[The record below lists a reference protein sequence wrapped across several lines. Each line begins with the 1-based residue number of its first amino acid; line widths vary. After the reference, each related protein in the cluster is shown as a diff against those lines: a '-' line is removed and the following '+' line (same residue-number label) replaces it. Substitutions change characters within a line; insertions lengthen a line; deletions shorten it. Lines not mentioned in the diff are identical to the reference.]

1 MSKYRTWLQ
10 RGLAL
15 TLALTMTV
23 SMSVSAMAAPFPEGE
38 DIASNTTQTAQQD
51 ITLAEPASG
60 LRFDSDK
67 QEYAEMSDTVAIP
80 QTAEIW
86 VKLDPDEN
94 RRQIIFNN
102 YSNGAEDSWGLEVQA
117 NNNLRY
123 WERVDGEQTSLY
135 FNEVPVCTES
145 WMLLS
150 VVRDLENQKVTVYVN
165 GEEAAEQTGKLAD
178 GTQLTYPLRFGTD
191 TRNTYWL
198 DGEIGEV
205 RFWNDA
211 RTAEEIAQYAGESV
225 TGAEDGL
232 AHAWVLDEA
241 EDLGPDTV
249 FQDLAGDVDVT
260 AAGFQ
265 AEFNE
270 PEAETEEEFSLDFT
284 DGNAGGAWRTLKGGT
299 YGASVQDGVLVLE
312 NMAQNEPV
320 FLTGDGVPYL
330 RNAVYE
336 MRAKVAGGSDP
347 SFGISFRNSVN
358 SGAANWIVFK
368 GNDELLAQTSEENWD
383 DPWTNAEYPLE
394 NDAWYDFRFTI
405 VGKTIKVEV
414 KADGEDNY
422 TTLVDGSNDTIWDG
436 WLTNAGYLGFC
447 NWGSA
452 NDTFY
457 IDSLKVSPVDASSVQ
472 HKVNFELWG
481 GAYEGG
487 LEDQTVSDDGKVT
500 EPDKTPTRTGF
511 TFTGWYKDA
520 ACTEEWDFA
529 TDTVWKDTTIYAGW
543 EYIYQSAG
551 FQNMTGVSFDGP
563 GDQLVMEERLADVP
577 LSFEATVKLPKELE
591 GRGGVIIGNYMN
603 AGYYDYDLGYVNFE
617 VYENGAP
624 RLYWSQGRRN
634 QPGGDTQSAVF
645 SSVDLRQDE
654 WVHVAITFDPE
665 TDTVKCYIN
674 GVLVSTVD
682 DFQFDPVI
690 PAQALKVGGDYRGT
704 GGQVTDSG
712 YNNQYFKGEIAN
724 VSVWSDVRTEEEI
737 AADVAA
743 LKESA
748 ENVPQ
753 GQEGLLACWSFAD
766 ADADLYTDLSASGN
780 DVADFVDWIAPNFAE
795 GDYSMVAL
803 PDTQFLSSTH
813 PTVFKELTQW
823 IVDNQEKYNIRAVMH
838 MGDMVDSGNTTQ
850 WGNCE
855 NAMYILDSDE
865 DIAWMPM
872 RGNHDPSDGFNQ
884 TFPYAEFADR
894 SYFGGSYEHEVLN
907 QDKLDS
913 TYWEITVGDR
923 DYLILSLG
931 WAPTQGAIDWADDII
946 KANPEKN
953 VIVTTHAFMYWDGT
967 HLNDED
973 LDYTS
978 AYTKDGMDGSDI
990 WEQLGEGNPNVV
1002 LAMGGHIG
1010 FPDIIA
1016 RTDENGAGKEVTSLL
1031 CDAQG
1036 IDLTY
1041 GLGMMALLTF
1051 HEDSDQVDVNWYSAH
1066 EGKLFRTRN
1075 QFSINVPH
1083 VVKAERTI
1091 TAIAD
1096 PADIQAYL
1104 GTDQADLGLPETV
1117 DVTLSDGKTVQLP
1130 VMWSCG
1136 SYDPS
1141 KADTYTFTGTPE
1153 CSGSITNP
1161 SDIKATVMVTLRGE
1175 KKISAV
1181 NSPEA
1186 FSVDAGTEQAELG
1199 LPATVSAVLSDGS
1212 EVQLP
1217 VHWDCVGYV
1226 ADAAGTYAF
1235 TGTLETGEGAV
1246 NPDGLTAKVRVTVRA
1261 RVSGRPVAMS
1271 QELVD
1276 QANNAYNNLEDAQLE
1291 FVSMADTHIA
1301 SYESKKWAFQNIE
1314 DWEDTIGFDSDAVL
1328 LDGDVGANE
1337 YNPDQ
1342 GNQVGYYTAVK
1353 QLLEETFPT
1362 QPILFATGNHD
1373 LFDRFMIPIFDEAGK
1388 AEAGWSYQSESGDG
1402 YFNFYNEIN
1411 GFDFITLDY
1420 RNQSSYKNFLSA
1432 TLEQIKAEADYDP
1445 QKPIFIQ
1452 IHSYIGGTTNGYKEL
1467 GNAGANLRAVLGDD
1481 WPQAVVLAAHTHFS
1495 TESTDAVWQGNFTV
1509 MNNGS
1514 MDYVEFNKDAIEN
1527 EVCNWVQGSMEDGHN
1542 ELTCNFIT
1550 ILADGRTVVR
1560 RFDVTNQRWIGLPW
1574 IVDTTDGDEGFT
1586 YRPEQRS
1593 KIAPWFAADDAIT
1606 VSNVQESSAEITF
1619 PQASDDE
1626 LTEYYTVTLRDVKSN
1641 KDVSYFALPDNYDYA
1656 DPSNPYPAKAISGTF
1671 KAYARFYLRPYPETM
1686 HYVLSQLDPATSYR
1700 VIVTAYDS
1708 FDNASQ
1714 VLDETFTTAG
1724 TAPEEPDYP
1733 EQLPENIR
1741 DGLLVDM
1748 AFEGDLTDAQKQE
1761 WTGVSTGTVG
1771 YEEGYVTDQALH
1783 VSSGG
1788 YVTLAGRDELQLG
1801 IGDATVSFW
1810 YKGIKE
1816 PGNQVIIGNKNWRN
1830 AWRAGFNI
1838 TVDYDATP
1846 AHTLSG
1852 AIGDDGGSYDGAL
1865 YFTFSDVND
1874 WSMITL
1880 TIDRETQTATC
1891 YVNGVQCATGK
1902 IPQNATMTGPGDL
1915 RIGADANGSFASAEF
1930 LMDSL
1935 QVWNRALSSEDIL
1948 AVYGAAKANAPEEP
1962 GVTLEEAI
1970 DRAEKAIAEAE
1981 RDVVGVSYDQAQ
1993 LLAARESLKT
2003 AKEALENG
2011 TESEKQL
2018 AAGDLLYRTER
2029 LQASCQVSIMDKG
2042 SYQVVSCDSWHDVG
2056 DYGPNRTY
2064 APEKA
2069 IDGDISTAWHT
2080 NWAEKPE
2087 GGALYPFPHEI
2098 VLDLG
2103 ETVTISGMQRIGRT
2117 NRDYI
2122 RNYTVAVADTVEGL
2136 ETAELFH
2143 GQFADA
2149 VTAYEAFDQ
2158 AMTGRYVKVTILD
2171 VYDML
2176 EPGREGRQ
2184 WAYTAELGFTGRV
2197 GAPEPEPEKVTLS
2210 VTGPETAA
2218 NASWNDYVFGLTGDG
2233 TADTLHVKFT
2243 VNDPSSLFINEQY
2256 EALGGFALE
2265 NGLIKKT
2272 ENGDDSATYEAIL
2285 IYDLASDAPV
2295 LPTDVFKLSLRTADK
2310 GSGSASVTLDW
2321 AACAHDGSEVQVQ
2334 VDGANGSV
2342 TTQVTWNVCDVNG
2355 DGKVD
2360 ISDVSCMRDYYQ
2372 CVSGGDGWDEA
2383 KRCDVNGDGR
2393 VDVAD
2398 FIQVGRAVLDAEEPA
2413 EG

>member
-1 MSKYRTWLQ
+1 MSNYHAWRQ

-15 TLALTMTV
+15 SLALGMTA
-23 SMSVSAMAAPFPEGE
+23 SMSVSALAAPSGE
-38 DIASNTTQTAQQD
+38 EAGDDSVISQTQLTTQGETQ
-51 ITLAEPASG
+51 TKPGPEEPAEDPSQTDDTPGETGQTDRPESGVQGGNSTPLIPLETGETAVPNTIQTVPQEINVVEPVSG
-60 LRFDSDK
+60 LRFDSAK
-67 QEYAEMSDTVAIP
+67 QEYAEMSATVAIP

-102 YSNGAEDSWGLEVQA
+102 YFNGSEDSWGLEVQA

-135 FNEVPVCTES
+135 FNEVPVCTGE

-150 VVRDLENQKVTVYVN
+150 VVRDLENQKVIVYVN
-165 GEEAAEQTGKLAD
+165 GKKSTEMSGKLND
-178 GTQLTYPLRFGTD
+178 GTPLTDPLRFGTD

-211 RTAEEIAQYAGESV
+211 RTAEEIAEYAGRTV
-225 TGAEDGL
+225 TGKEDDL

-270 PEAETEEEFSLDFT
+270 PEAETEEEFSLNFT
-284 DGNAGGAWRTLKGGT
+284 DGNAGGAWCTLKGGT

-414 KADGEDNY
+414 RADGEDDY

-472 HKVNFELWG
+472 HTVKFELWG
-481 GAYEGG
+481 GTYEGG

-500 EPDKTPTRTGF
+500 EPGKTPTRTGF

-577 LSFEATVKLPKELE
+577 LSFEATVKLPKDLE

-654 WVHVAITFDPE
+654 WVHVAITFDPD

-780 DVADFVDWIAPNFAE
+780 DVADFVDWIDPNFAE

-865 DIAWMPM
+865 DIPWMPM

-884 TFPYAEFADR
+884 TFPYAKFADR
-894 SYFGGSYEHEVLN
+894 SYFGGSYEHEKLN
-907 QDKLDS
+907 QDRLDS

-931 WAPTQGAIDWADDII
+931 WAPHQGAIDWAEEIV
-946 KANPEKN
+946 KNNPDKN
-953 VIVTTHAFMYWDGT
+953 VILTTHAFMYWDGT

-978 AYTKDGMDGSDI
+978 GYDSLGIDGTDI
-990 WEQLGEGNPNVV
+990 WEQIGAKYPNVV

-1016 RTDENGAGKEVTSLL
+1016 RTDKNGAGKEVTSLL

-1051 HEDSDQVDVNWYSAH
+1051 HEDSNEVDVNWYSTH

-1075 QFSINVPH
+1075 QFTIEVPH
-1083 VVKAERTI
+1083 VGETAAETTI
-1091 TAIAD
+1091 TAVDTQKAVT
-1096 PADIQAYL
+1096 AYT
-1104 GTDQADLGLPETV
+1104 GTAQNALDLPETV
-1117 DVTLSDGKTVQLP
+1117 GVTLLNGSTATLP
-1130 VMWSCG
+1130 VTWTCAN
-1136 SYDPS
+1136 YDAS
-1141 KADTYTFTGTPE
+1141 AAGTYTFTGTL
-1153 CSGSITNP
+1153 GSAEGISNP
-1161 SDIKATVMVTLRGE
+1161 
-1175 KKISAV
+1175 
-1181 NSPEA
+1181 N
-1186 FSVDAGTEQAELG
+1186 
-1199 LPATVSAVLSDGS
+1199 
-1212 EVQLP
+1212 
-1217 VHWDCVGYV
+1217 
-1226 ADAAGTYAF
+1226 
-1235 TGTLETGEGAV
+1235 
-1246 NPDGLTAKVRVTVRA
+1246 GLTAQITVTLERKSSGGGSSGGGSGSSSHRPDVSTAGSGGKVSASSSGTVTITPDRGYEISKITVNGKE
-1261 RVSGRPVAMS
+1261 VSIPANGKLTGLDRNDEVVVTFAKITDEQPEQPSGGTESFTDVASGAWYATAVDYVYTNGIMS
-1271 QELVD
+1271 GVSAD
-1276 QANNAYNNLEDAQLE
+1276 SFAPDAQL
-1291 FVSMADTHIA
+1291 SRAMIA
-1301 SYESKKWAFQNIE
+1301 QILYAMEAPSGSFDGSLQDVPDSAWYAQAVNWA
-1314 DWEDTIGFDSDAVL
+1314 
-1328 LDGDVGANE
+1328 VGE
-1337 YNPDQ
+1337 
-1342 GNQVGYYTAVK
+1342 GLISGY
-1353 QLLEETFPT
+1353 
-1362 QPILFATGNHD
+1362 
-1373 LFDRFMIPIFDEAGK
+1373 
-1388 AEAGWSYQSESGDG
+1388 GDG
-1402 YFNFYNEIN
+1402 MF
-1411 GFDFITLDY
+1411 G
-1420 RNQSSYKNFLSA
+1420 
-1432 TLEQIKAEADYDP
+1432 P
-1445 QKPIFIQ
+1445 
-1452 IHSYIGGTTNGYKEL
+1452 
-1467 GNAGANLRAVLGDD
+1467 
-1481 WPQAVVLAAHTHFS
+1481 
-1495 TESTDAVWQGNFTV
+1495 
-1509 MNNGS
+1509 
-1514 MDYVEFNKDAIEN
+1514 
-1527 EVCNWVQGSMEDGHN
+1527 
-1542 ELTCNFIT
+1542 
-1550 ILADGRTVVR
+1550 
-1560 RFDVTNQRWIGLPW
+1560 
-1574 IVDTTDGDEGFT
+1574 
-1586 YRPEQRS
+1586 
-1593 KIAPWFAADDAIT
+1593 
-1606 VSNVQESSAEITF
+1606 
-1619 PQASDDE
+1619 
-1626 LTEYYTVTLRDVKSN
+1626 
-1641 KDVSYFALPDNYDYA
+1641 
-1656 DPSNPYPAKAISGTF
+1656 
-1671 KAYARFYLRPYPETM
+1671 
-1686 HYVLSQLDPATSYR
+1686 
-1700 VIVTAYDS
+1700 
-1708 FDNASQ
+1708 
-1714 VLDETFTTAG
+1714 
-1724 TAPEEPDYP
+1724 
-1733 EQLPENIR
+1733 
-1741 DGLLVDM
+1741 
-1748 AFEGDLTDAQKQE
+1748 
-1761 WTGVSTGTVG
+1761 
-1771 YEEGYVTDQALH
+1771 
-1783 VSSGG
+1783 
-1788 YVTLAGRDELQLG
+1788 
-1801 IGDATVSFW
+1801 
-1810 YKGIKE
+1810 
-1816 PGNQVIIGNKNWRN
+1816 
-1830 AWRAGFNI
+1830 
-1838 TVDYDATP
+1838 
-1846 AHTLSG
+1846 
-1852 AIGDDGGSYDGAL
+1852 DDG
-1865 YFTFSDVND
+1865 
-1874 WSMITL
+1874 IT
-1880 TIDRETQTATC
+1880 RE
-1891 YVNGVQCATGK
+1891 
-1902 IPQNATMTGPGDL
+1902 
-1915 RIGADANGSFASAEF
+1915 
-1930 LMDSL
+1930 
-1935 QVWNRALSSEDIL
+1935 
-1948 AVYGAAKANAPEEP
+1948 
-1962 GVTLEEAI
+1962 
-1970 DRAEKAIAEAE
+1970 
-1981 RDVVGVSYDQAQ
+1981 
-1993 LLAARESLKT
+1993 
-2003 AKEALENG
+2003 
-2011 TESEKQL
+2011 QL
-2018 AAGDLLYRTER
+2018 AAILYRYAQYRGMDVSAQSSLNDFTDGGT
-2029 LQASCQVSIMDKG
+2029 AS
-2042 SYQVVSCDSWHDVG
+2042 SWAQEALRWALDNG
-2056 DYGPNRTY
+2056 LLSGTGNGLL
-2064 APEKA
+2064 APQ
-2069 IDGDISTAWHT
+2069 STAT
-2080 NWAEKPE
+2080 RA
-2087 GGALYPFPHEI
+2087 
-2098 VLDLG
+2098 
-2103 ETVTISGMQRIGRT
+2103 Q
-2117 NRDYI
+2117 
-2122 RNYTVAVADTVEGL
+2122 VA
-2136 ETAELFH
+2136 
-2143 GQFADA
+2143 
-2149 VTAYEAFDQ
+2149 
-2158 AMTGRYVKVTILD
+2158 MIL
-2171 VYDML
+2171 M
-2176 EPGREGRQ
+2176 R
-2184 WAYTAELGFTGRV
+2184 F
-2197 GAPEPEPEKVTLS
+2197 
-2210 VTGPETAA
+2210 
-2218 NASWNDYVFGLTGDG
+2218 
-2233 TADTLHVKFT
+2233 
-2243 VNDPSSLFINEQY
+2243 
-2256 EALGGFALE
+2256 LE
-2265 NGLIKKT
+2265 N
-2272 ENGDDSATYEAIL
+2272 N
-2285 IYDLASDAPV
+2285 
-2295 LPTDVFKLSLRTADK
+2295 
-2310 GSGSASVTLDW
+2310 
-2321 AACAHDGSEVQVQ
+2321 
-2334 VDGANGSV
+2334 N
-2342 TTQVTWNVCDVNG
+2342 
-2355 DGKVD
+2355 
-2360 ISDVSCMRDYYQ
+2360 
-2372 CVSGGDGWDEA
+2372 
-2383 KRCDVNGDGR
+2383 
-2393 VDVAD
+2393 
-2398 FIQVGRAVLDAEEPA
+2398 
-2413 EG
+2413 